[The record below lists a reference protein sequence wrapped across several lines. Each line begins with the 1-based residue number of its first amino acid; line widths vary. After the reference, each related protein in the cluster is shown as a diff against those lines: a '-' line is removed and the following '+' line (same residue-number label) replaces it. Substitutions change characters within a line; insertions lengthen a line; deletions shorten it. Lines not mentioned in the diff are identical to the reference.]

1 MRAIGVHCTVS
12 TLILNYSN
20 IAVILNLK
28 WLPVEQ

>member
-12 TLILNYSN
+12 TLNLIYSN
-20 IAVILNLK
+20 ITVILNTK

>member
-12 TLILNYSN
+12 TLVLIYPN
-20 IAVILNLK
+20 ITVILDSK